1 MNAIKSNL
9 DYSTS
14 RTFLRNLANSAK
26 AIDVDK
32 NRFVT
37 FRKDIVSFV
46 TIYDLCNT
54 KDRSLWTEQDDLN
67 FNQAKDVF
75 YVNSF
80 PKNYEYVTSMK
91 GRIFTE
97 EEIESEI
104 EAKTIIGIN
113 IVSSLIN
120 YNIFLE
126 EMFYQNKLN
135 FI

>member
-37 FRKDIVSFV
+37 FRKDVVSFV
-46 TIYDLCNT
+46 TICDLCNT